1 MANDML
7 ERLKSFLDSP
17 EGIAAVERMTEKMR
31 VEDARKQKAFEYI
44 ESLSNKELK
53 SKLMREIAKHD
64 DAYENKCYARGYMP
78 HPSNLMYFV
87 FDAAQIGG
95 KPYKKILDDF
105 DEAFGGG
112 TIKYRGYYFNWIFG
126 QGTVLRIFN
135 NKKECIFSL

>member
-7 ERLKSFLDSP
+7 ERLKAFMDSP
-17 EGIAAVERMTEKMR
+17 EGIASMERMAEKMR
-31 VEDARKQKAFEYI
+31 REDERKRRAFEYI
-44 ESLSNKELK
+44 DKLSNKDLK
-53 SKLMREIAKHD
+53 IKLTKEIDRHD
-64 DAYENKCYARGYMP
+64 EAYKDRCYARGYMP
-78 HPSNLMYFV
+78 HPRNLMYFV

-135 NKKECIFSL
+135 SKKECIFSL